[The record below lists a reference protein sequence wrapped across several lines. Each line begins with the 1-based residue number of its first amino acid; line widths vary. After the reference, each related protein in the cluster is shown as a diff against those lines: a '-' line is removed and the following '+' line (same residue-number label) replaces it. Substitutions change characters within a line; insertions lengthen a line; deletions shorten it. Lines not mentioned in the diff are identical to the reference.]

1 MNISRRLLLINSLL
15 LYSIFGFSQEQ
26 KIYKFSFS
34 PGAIPDGYT
43 QVLPTQQ
50 YYDNSIYG
58 FDFGTKPTAIDY
70 KTGDTLTS
78 GFCTSRQPFYFSINL
93 PEGNY
98 NVKLVLGDAHGKSYT
113 TVKAESRRL
122 MLEKV
127 QTDSGKFT
135 VCNFNVN
142 VRVPEIPG
150 TEDRVKLNQ
159 RELNKLD
166 WDQKLTLEF
175 CNIRPCLCAIE
186 ITSVKDV
193 VTVFLSGNSTVVD
206 QDIDPWASWGQMIPN
221 FFKQGVVIANH
232 AESGLS
238 LRTFIDHNRLEK
250 VFSTMKPGDYLFIE
264 FGHND
269 QKEKG
274 SEDGA
279 YKSYSRRMRYFI
291 EETRKRGGI
300 PVIVTPANRR
310 TFDDIGIVTNSLGD
324 YPDAARK
331 LAAELEV
338 PLIDLNAMTKSFYE
352 AMGPELSQKAFVIYP
367 ANTFVGQTTTIKDN
381 THFNVYGAYE
391 LAKCIIEGIR
401 QNKLPLAAYLA
412 DDLPVFDPA
421 HPDPV
426 DALSWPLSPVVP

>member
-1 MNISRRLLLINSLL
+1 MW
-15 LYSIFGFSQEQ
+15 GFSQGQ
-26 KIYKFSFS
+26 TSYKFSFS
-34 PGAIPDGYT
+34 PGATPDGYT
-43 QVLPTQQ
+43 LVLPTNQFTTG
-50 YYDNSIYG
+50 NNFG
-58 FDFGTKPTAIDY
+58 FDFGTTPIAIDR
-70 KTGDTLTS
+70 KTDDLLTS
-78 GFCTSRQPFYFSINL
+78 GFCTSRRPFYFSVDL

-98 NVKLVLGDAHGKSYT
+98 SVKLILGDAQDKSFT

-135 VCNFNVN
+135 VCTFTIN
-142 VRVPEIPG
+142 VRVPEIAG
-150 TEDRVKLNQ
+150 TAEKVKLNP

-166 WDQKLTLEF
+166 WDEKLTLEF
-175 CNIRPCLCAIE
+175 CDIRPCICAVE
-186 ITSVKDV
+186 ITPAEDV
-193 VTVFLSGNSTVVD
+193 VTVYLSGNSTVVD
-206 QDIDPWASWGQMIPN
+206 QDIDPWASWGQMIPR
-221 FFKQGVVIANH
+221 FFKQGVVVANH

-238 LRTFIDHNRLEK
+238 LGSFINHKRLAK

-279 YKSYSRRMRYFI
+279 FKSYAQRLRLFV
-291 EETRKRGGI
+291 EETRKRGGV

-310 TFDDIGIVTNSLGD
+310 TFGDDGMVTNSLGD

-331 LAAELEV
+331 IAAELGV
-338 PLIDLNAMTKSFYE
+338 PLIDLNAMTKTFYE
-352 AMGPELSQKAFVIYP
+352 GMGPELSQKAFVIYP
-367 ANTFVGQTTTIKDN
+367 ANTFVGQTTPLKDN

-391 LAKCIIEGIR
+391 LAKCIVEGIR
-401 QNKLPLAAYLA
+401 QNSLTLGRYLV

-426 DALSWPLSPVVP
+426 ESFTWPLSPVIP